1 MKRSSKTLF
10 DGTPASDMTE
20 ETKPNPWAR
29 IIGPCYTLASMA
41 RVLGCTEAD
50 VIARGLALQLLMLRS
65 DEGVLLFPAF
75 QVDDGIVVEGLTEVL
90 TTLSGGV
97 VDPWTWAQWLNA
109 EPADAGQPRSIQR
122 RWEGHL
128 DEVLRDA
135 RQDASSWS
143 A

>member
-1 MKRSSKTLF
+1 MF
-10 DGTPASDMTE
+10 DGIPGTDMAE
-20 ETKPNPWAR
+20 EAKPNPWAR

-41 RVLGCTEAD
+41 RALGWTEAEVVD
-50 VIARGLALQLLMLRS
+50 RGLALQLLMLRS

-75 QVDDGIVVEGLTEVL
+75 QLDDGVVVEGLTEVL

-109 EPADAGQPRSIQR
+109 EPGDADSPRSIQQL
-122 RWEGHL
+122 WEGRL